1 MASTSLEPAGLLLGF
16 YWAFAGSCWLL
27 LALSLHPSST
37 DLDTICNKHPLPF
50 TIFSLLYFTSC
61 GYSETK
67 VKRKV

>member
-1 MASTSLEPAGLLLGF
+1 MASSSLEPAGLLLGF
-16 YWAFAGSCWLL
+16 CWAFAGPL
-27 LALSLHPSST
+27 LALSLHLSST